1 MIREAFVVIG
11 DSANRDIG
19 VLLKKKVNEA
29 LERIDDN
36 EAKVEFHA
44 DLTPAYG
51 KVLVVIS
58 GEGAEEKKQDG
69 MKKRK

>member
-19 VLLKKKVNEA
+19 VLLKRKVNEA
-29 LERIDDN
+29 LERIDDD
-36 EAKVEFHA
+36 EAKVELHA

-58 GEGAEEKKQDG
+58 GEDVEEKKENG
-69 MKKRK
+69 RKKRK